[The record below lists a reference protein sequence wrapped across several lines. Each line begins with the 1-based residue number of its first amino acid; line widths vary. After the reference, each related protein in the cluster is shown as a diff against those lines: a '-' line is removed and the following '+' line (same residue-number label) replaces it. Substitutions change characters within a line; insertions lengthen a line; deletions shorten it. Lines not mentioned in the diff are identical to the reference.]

1 MNAKEITKGIFWAVL
16 QLLGLCVLVWLL
28 YQLKTLLIY
37 MLIAGV
43 VSLIGRPINHF
54 LMKRLKM
61 RAVMATS
68 ISIVLLLGILIS
80 LFSLFVPL
88 LVQQGEN
95 LSLLDVDLLKAN
107 IQTLVEEIS
116 AYFQLDNSFWQQQF
130 SVDNLFQNVNF
141 GLLPQLLNETLELLG
156 GFTIGLFSV
165 VFILFFFLKDSHL
178 QERII
183 LVLVKDNVNDRVE
196 KSIDKT
202 KGLLSRY
209 FLGLLLQ
216 ISILLVINSVV
227 LSVFAVE
234 NAFIIAFLCAL
245 LNLIPYLGPIIGAV
259 LMLLLTMSSFIGA
272 DFSTVILPKTIYV
285 MIGFFVG
292 QLVDNFFSQPFIFS
306 NSVKSHPLEIFIVIL
321 ASGTLLGPVGM
332 IIAIPLYTTMKVIA
346 QEFLA
351 ENKIVKSLTKN
362 F

>member
-1 MNAKEITKGIFWAVL
+1 MNAKEISSGIVRAVL
-16 QLLGLCVLVWLL
+16 QLTGICILVWLL
-28 YQLKTLLIY
+28 LQVKTLLIY
-37 MLIAGV
+37 MLIAGI
-43 VSLIGRPINHF
+43 VSLIGRPINQ
-54 LMKRLKM
+54 LLTKRLKLKNIL
-61 RAVMATS
+61 ASS
-68 ISIVLLLGILIS
+68 ITIVFLMWILIS
-80 LFSLFVPL
+80 IFSLFVPL

-95 LSLLDVDLLKAN
+95 LSLLEVNELKGN
-107 IQTLVEEIS
+107 IETLIQEIGT
-116 AYFQLDNSFWQQQF
+116 YFNLDNSFWQQQF

-141 GLLPQLLNETLELLG
+141 GLLPELLNQTLELLG

-183 LVLVKDNVNDRVE
+183 LALVNDEVTDRVE
-196 KSIDKT
+196 KSIEKT

-216 ISILLVINSVV
+216 ISILLIIYSIV
-227 LSVFAVE
+227 LAIFDVE

-245 LNLIPYLGPIIGAV
+245 LNLIPYLGPIIGGV

-272 DFSTVILPKTIYV
+272 DFSTVILPKTGYV
-285 MIGFFVG
+285 MIGFVLG

-332 IIAIPLYTTMKVIA
+332 IIAIPLYTTIKVIA
-346 QEFLA
+346 QEFMA

>member
-54 LMKRLKM
+54 LMKSLKM
-61 RAVMATS
+61 RAVLATS

-183 LVLVKDNVNDRVE
+183 LALVNDNVNDRVE

-332 IIAIPLYTTMKVIA
+332 IIAIPLYTTLKVIA

>member
-1 MNAKEITKGIFWAVL
+1 MNAKEISNGIVRAVL
-16 QLLGLCVLVWLL
+16 QLTGLCILIWLL
-28 YQLKTLLIY
+28 LQIKTLLIY
-37 MLIAGV
+37 MLIAGI
-43 VSLIGRPINHF
+43 VSLIGRPINQF
-54 LMKRLKM
+54 LTGRLKFKN
-61 RAVMATS
+61 VLATS
-68 ISIVLLLGILIS
+68 ITIVFLLWVLIS
-80 LFSLFVPL
+80 IFSLFVPL
-88 LVQQGEN
+88 LIQQGEN
-95 LSLLDVDLLKAN
+95 LSLLEVNELKGN
-107 IQTLVEEIS
+107 IETLIQEIGL
-116 AYFQLDNSFWQQQF
+116 YFNLDNSFWQQQF
-130 SVDNLFQNVNF
+130 SVDNLFQNINL
-141 GLLPQLLNETLELLG
+141 GLLPELLNQTLELLG

-183 LVLVKDNVNDRVE
+183 LALVNDKVTNRVE
-196 KSIDKT
+196 KSIEKT

-216 ISILLVINSVV
+216 ISILLIIYSIV
-227 LSVFAVE
+227 LAIFDVQ

-245 LNLIPYLGPIIGAV
+245 LNLIPYLGPIIGGL

-272 DFSTVILPKTIYV
+272 DFSTVILPKTSYV
-285 MIGFFVG
+285 MIGFIVG

-332 IIAIPLYTTMKVIA
+332 IIAIPLYTTIKVIA

>member
-61 RAVMATS
+61 RAVLATS

-183 LVLVKDNVNDRVE
+183 LALVNDNVNDRVE

>member
-1 MNAKEITKGIFWAVL
+1 MNAKEISSGIVRAVL
-16 QLLGLCVLVWLL
+16 QLTGICILVWLL
-28 YQLKTLLIY
+28 LQVKTLLIY
-37 MLIAGV
+37 MLIAGI
-43 VSLIGRPINHF
+43 VSLIGRPINQ
-54 LMKRLKM
+54 LLTKRLKLKNIL
-61 RAVMATS
+61 ASS
-68 ISIVLLLGILIS
+68 ITIVFLMWILVSI
-80 LFSLFVPL
+80 FSLFVPL

-95 LSLLDVDLLKAN
+95 LSLLEVNELKGN
-107 IQTLVEEIS
+107 IETLIQEIGT
-116 AYFQLDNSFWQQQF
+116 YFNLDNSFWQQQF

-141 GLLPQLLNETLELLG
+141 GLLPELLNQTLELLS

-183 LVLVKDNVNDRVE
+183 LALVNDEVTDRVE
-196 KSIDKT
+196 KSIEKT

-209 FLGLLLQ
+209 FLGLILQ
-216 ISILLVINSVV
+216 ISILLIIYSLV
-227 LSVFAVE
+227 LAIFDVE
-234 NAFIIAFLCAL
+234 DAFIIAFLCAL
-245 LNLIPYLGPIIGAV
+245 LNLIPYLGPIIGGV
-259 LMLLLTMSSFIGA
+259 IMLLLTMSSFIGA
-272 DFSTVILPKTIYV
+272 DFSTVILPKTGYV
-285 MIGFFVG
+285 MIGFVIG

-332 IIAIPLYTTMKVIA
+332 IIAIPLYTTIKVIA
-346 QEFLA
+346 QEFMA

>member
-1 MNAKEITKGIFWAVL
+1 MNAKDISSGIVRAVL
-16 QLLGLCVLVWLL
+16 QLTGICILVWLL
-28 YQLKTLLIY
+28 LQVKTLLIY
-37 MLIAGV
+37 MLIAGI
-43 VSLIGRPINHF
+43 VSLIGRPINRF
-54 LMKRLKM
+54 LIKRLKLKNII
-61 RAVMATS
+61 ASS
-68 ISIVLLLGILIS
+68 ITIVFLMWILVSI
-80 LFSLFVPL
+80 FSLFVPL
-88 LVQQGEN
+88 LLQQGEN
-95 LSLLDVDLLKAN
+95 LSLLEVNELKGN
-107 IQTLVEEIS
+107 IETLIQEIGI
-116 AYFQLDNSFWQQQF
+116 YFNLDNSFWQQQF
-130 SVDNLFQNVNF
+130 SVDNLFKNVNF
-141 GLLPQLLNETLELLG
+141 GLLPELLNQTLDLLG

-183 LVLVKDNVNDRVE
+183 LALVNDKVTDRVE
-196 KSIDKT
+196 KSLEKT
-202 KGLLSRY
+202 KSLLSRY

-216 ISILLVINSVV
+216 ISILLIIYSIV
-227 LSVFAVE
+227 LAIFDVE

-245 LNLIPYLGPIIGAV
+245 LNLIPYLGPIIGGV

-272 DFSTVILPKTIYV
+272 DFSSVILPKTGYV
-285 MIGFFVG
+285 MIGFVIG

-332 IIAIPLYTTMKVIA
+332 IIAIPLYTTIKVIA

>member
-1 MNAKEITKGIFWAVL
+1 MNAKEISSGIVRAVL
-16 QLLGLCVLVWLL
+16 QLTGICILVWLL
-28 YQLKTLLIY
+28 LQVKTLLIY
-37 MLIAGV
+37 MLIAGI
-43 VSLIGRPINHF
+43 VSLISRPINQ
-54 LMKRLKM
+54 LLTKRLKLKNIL
-61 RAVMATS
+61 ASS
-68 ISIVLLLGILIS
+68 ITIVFLMWILVSI
-80 LFSLFVPL
+80 FSLFVPL

-95 LSLLDVDLLKAN
+95 LSLLEVNELKGN
-107 IQTLVEEIS
+107 IETLIQEIGT
-116 AYFQLDNSFWQQQF
+116 YFNLDNSFWQQQF

-141 GLLPQLLNETLELLG
+141 GLLPELLNQTLELLG

-183 LVLVKDNVNDRVE
+183 LALVNDEVTDRVE
-196 KSIDKT
+196 KSIEKT
-202 KGLLSRY
+202 KDLLSRY

-216 ISILLVINSVV
+216 ISILLIIYSIV
-227 LSVFAVE
+227 LAIFDVE

-245 LNLIPYLGPIIGAV
+245 LNLIPYLGPIIGGV

-272 DFSTVILPKTIYV
+272 DFSTVILPKTGYV
-285 MIGFFVG
+285 MIGFVIG

-321 ASGTLLGPVGM
+321 ASGTLLGPVGL
-332 IIAIPLYTTMKVIA
+332 IIAIPLYTTIKVIA
-346 QEFLA
+346 QEFMA

>member
-16 QLLGLCVLVWLL
+16 QLTGLCLLAWLL

-37 MLIAGV
+37 MLIAGII
-43 VSLIGRPINHF
+43 SLIGRPINRF
-54 LMKRLKM
+54 LMLRLKM
-61 RAVMATS
+61 RAVLATS
-68 ISIVLLLGILIS
+68 ISILLLLGLLIS

-88 LVQQGEN
+88 LLQQGEN
-95 LSLLDVDLLKAN
+95 LSLLDVDLLKVN
-107 IQTLVEEIS
+107 IETLVEEITV
-116 AYFQLDNSFWQQQF
+116 YFQLDNSFWEQQF

-141 GLLPQLLNETLELLG
+141 GLLPELLNQTLELLG

-183 LVLVKDNVNDRVE
+183 LALVNDKVSTRVE

-216 ISILLVINSVV
+216 ISILLLIYSVV
-227 LSVFAVE
+227 LMVFDVE

-259 LMLLLTMSSFIGA
+259 LMTLLTMSSFIGE

-285 MIGFFVG
+285 MIGFLVG

-306 NSVKSHPLEIFIVIL
+306 SSVKSHPLEIFIVIL

-332 IIAIPLYTTMKVIA
+332 IIAIPLYTTLKVIA

>member
-1 MNAKEITKGIFWAVL
+1 
-16 QLLGLCVLVWLL
+16 
-28 YQLKTLLIY
+28 
-37 MLIAGV
+37 MLIAGI
-43 VSLIGRPINHF
+43 VSLIGRPINQF
-54 LMKRLKM
+54 LIKRLKLKNIL
-61 RAVMATS
+61 ASTLTIIFLIWILVS
-68 ISIVLLLGILIS
+68 I
-80 LFSLFVPL
+80 FSLFVPL

-95 LSLLDVDLLKAN
+95 LSLLEVNQLKGN
-107 IQTLVEEIS
+107 IETLVQEIGT
-116 AYFQLDNSFWQQQF
+116 YFNLDNSFWQQQF

-141 GLLPQLLNETLELLG
+141 GLLPELLNQTLELLG

-183 LVLVKDNVNDRVE
+183 LALVTDKVSDRVE
-196 KSIDKT
+196 KSIEKT
-202 KGLLSRY
+202 KNLLSRY

-216 ISILLVINSVV
+216 ITILMIVYSIV
-227 LSVFAVE
+227 LAVFKVE

-245 LNLIPYLGPIIGAV
+245 LNLIPYLGPIIGGV

-272 DFSTVILPKTIYV
+272 DFSTVILPKTGYV
-285 MIGFFVG
+285 MIGFVVG
-292 QLVDNFFSQPFIFS
+292 QLIDNFFSQPFIFS

-332 IIAIPLYTTMKVIA
+332 IIAIPLYTTIKVIA
-346 QEFLA
+346 QEFLT

>member
-1 MNAKEITKGIFWAVL
+1 MNAKDISRGIVRAVL
-16 QLLGLCVLVWLL
+16 QLTGICILVWLL
-28 YQLKTLLIY
+28 LKVKTLLIY
-37 MLIAGV
+37 MLIAGI
-43 VSLIGRPINHF
+43 VSLIGRPINRF
-54 LMKRLKM
+54 LIKRLKLKNII
-61 RAVMATS
+61 ASS
-68 ISIVLLLGILIS
+68 ITIVFLMWILVSI
-80 LFSLFVPL
+80 FSLFVPL
-88 LVQQGEN
+88 LLQQGEN
-95 LSLLDVDLLKAN
+95 LSLLEVNELKGN
-107 IQTLVEEIS
+107 IETLIQEIGI
-116 AYFQLDNSFWQQQF
+116 YFNLDNSFWQQQF
-130 SVDNLFQNVNF
+130 SVDNLFKNVNF
-141 GLLPQLLNETLELLG
+141 GLLPELLNQTLELLG

-183 LVLVKDNVNDRVE
+183 LALVNDKVTDRVE
-196 KSIDKT
+196 KSLEKT
-202 KGLLSRY
+202 KSLLSRY

-216 ISILLVINSVV
+216 ISILLIIYSIV
-227 LSVFAVE
+227 LAIFDVE

-245 LNLIPYLGPIIGAV
+245 LNLIPYLGPIIGGV

-272 DFSTVILPKTIYV
+272 DFSSVILPKTGYV
-285 MIGFFVG
+285 MIGFVIG

-332 IIAIPLYTTMKVIA
+332 IIAIPLYTTIKVIA

>member
-1 MNAKEITKGIFWAVL
+1 
-16 QLLGLCVLVWLL
+16 
-28 YQLKTLLIY
+28 
-37 MLIAGV
+37 
-43 VSLIGRPINHF
+43 
-54 LMKRLKM
+54 M
-61 RAVMATS
+61 RAVLATS
-68 ISIVLLLGILIS
+68 ISILLLLGLLIS

-88 LVQQGEN
+88 LLQQGEN
-95 LSLLDVDLLKAN
+95 LSLLDVDLLKVN
-107 IQTLVEEIS
+107 IETLVEEITV
-116 AYFQLDNSFWQQQF
+116 YFQLDNSFWEQQF

-141 GLLPQLLNETLELLG
+141 GLLPELLNQTLELLG

-183 LVLVKDNVNDRVE
+183 LALVNDKVSTRVE

-216 ISILLVINSVV
+216 ISILLLIYSVV
-227 LSVFAVE
+227 LMVFDVE

-259 LMLLLTMSSFIGA
+259 LMTLLTMSSFIGE

-285 MIGFFVG
+285 MIGFLVG

-306 NSVKSHPLEIFIVIL
+306 SSVKSHPLEIFIVIF

-332 IIAIPLYTTMKVIA
+332 IIAIPLYTTLKVIA

>member
-1 MNAKEITKGIFWAVL
+1 
-16 QLLGLCVLVWLL
+16 
-28 YQLKTLLIY
+28 
-37 MLIAGV
+37 
-43 VSLIGRPINHF
+43 
-54 LMKRLKM
+54 MKRLKM
-61 RAVMATS
+61 RAVLATS

-88 LVQQGEN
+88 LFQQGEN

-183 LVLVKDNVNDRVE
+183 LALVNDNVNDRVE

-332 IIAIPLYTTMKVIA
+332 IIAIPLYTTLKVIA

>member
-61 RAVMATS
+61 RAVLAAS

-183 LVLVKDNVNDRVE
+183 LALVNDNVNDRVE

-332 IIAIPLYTTMKVIA
+332 IIAIPLYTTLKVIA

>member
-1 MNAKEITKGIFWAVL
+1 MNAKEISNGIVRAVL
-16 QLLGLCVLVWLL
+16 QLTGLCILIWLL
-28 YQLKTLLIY
+28 LQIKTLLIY
-37 MLIAGV
+37 MLIAGI
-43 VSLIGRPINHF
+43 VSLIGRPINQF
-54 LMKRLKM
+54 LTGRLKFKN
-61 RAVMATS
+61 VLATS
-68 ISIVLLLGILIS
+68 ITIVFLLWVLVSI
-80 LFSLFVPL
+80 FSLFVPL
-88 LVQQGEN
+88 LIQQGEN
-95 LSLLDVDLLKAN
+95 LSLLEVNELKGN
-107 IQTLVEEIS
+107 IETLIQEIGL
-116 AYFQLDNSFWQQQF
+116 YFNLDNSFWQQQF
-130 SVDNLFQNVNF
+130 SVDNLFQNINL
-141 GLLPQLLNETLELLG
+141 GLLPELLNQTLELLG

-183 LVLVKDNVNDRVE
+183 LALVNDKVSNRVE
-196 KSIDKT
+196 KSIEKT

-216 ISILLVINSVV
+216 ISILLIIYSIV
-227 LSVFAVE
+227 LAIFDVQ

-245 LNLIPYLGPIIGAV
+245 LNLIPYLGPIIGGL

-272 DFSTVILPKTIYV
+272 DFSTVILPKTSYV
-285 MIGFFVG
+285 MIGFIVG

-332 IIAIPLYTTMKVIA
+332 IIAIPLYTTIKVIA

>member
-1 MNAKEITKGIFWAVL
+1 MNAKDISSGIVRAVL
-16 QLLGLCVLVWLL
+16 QLTGICILVWLL
-28 YQLKTLLIY
+28 LQVKTLLIY
-37 MLIAGV
+37 ILIAGIF
-43 VSLIGRPINHF
+43 SLIGRPINQF
-54 LMKRLKM
+54 LIKRLKLKNII
-61 RAVMATS
+61 ASS
-68 ISIVLLLGILIS
+68 ITIVFLMWILVSI
-80 LFSLFVPL
+80 FSLFVPL
-88 LVQQGEN
+88 LLQQGEN
-95 LSLLDVDLLKAN
+95 LSLLEVNELKGN
-107 IQTLVEEIS
+107 IETLIQEIGI
-116 AYFQLDNSFWQQQF
+116 YFNLDNSFWQQQF
-130 SVDNLFQNVNF
+130 SVDNLFKNVNF
-141 GLLPQLLNETLELLG
+141 GLLPELLNQTLELLG

-183 LVLVKDNVNDRVE
+183 LALVNDKLTDRVE
-196 KSIDKT
+196 KSLDKT
-202 KGLLSRY
+202 KSLLSRY

-216 ISILLVINSVV
+216 ISILLIIYSIV
-227 LSVFAVE
+227 LAIFDVE

-245 LNLIPYLGPIIGAV
+245 LNLIPYLGPIIGGV

-272 DFSTVILPKTIYV
+272 DFSSVILPKTGYV
-285 MIGFFVG
+285 MIGFVIG

-332 IIAIPLYTTMKVIA
+332 IIAIPLYTTIKVIA

>member
-43 VSLIGRPINHF
+43 VSLIGRPINHL

-61 RAVMATS
+61 RAVLATS

-183 LVLVKDNVNDRVE
+183 LALVNDNVNDRVE

-216 ISILLVINSVV
+216 ISILLVINSLV

-245 LNLIPYLGPIIGAV
+245 LNLIPYLGPIIAAV

>member
-1 MNAKEITKGIFWAVL
+1 MNAKEISSGIVRAVL
-16 QLLGLCVLVWLL
+16 QLTGICILVWLL
-28 YQLKTLLIY
+28 LQVKTLLIY
-37 MLIAGV
+37 MLIAGI
-43 VSLIGRPINHF
+43 VSLIGRPINQ
-54 LMKRLKM
+54 LLTKRLKLKNIL
-61 RAVMATS
+61 ASS
-68 ISIVLLLGILIS
+68 ITIVFLMWILVSI
-80 LFSLFVPL
+80 FSLFVPL

-95 LSLLDVDLLKAN
+95 LSLLEVNELKGN
-107 IQTLVEEIS
+107 IETLIQEIGT
-116 AYFQLDNSFWQQQF
+116 YFNLDNSFWQQQF

-141 GLLPQLLNETLELLG
+141 GLLPELLNQTLELLG

-183 LVLVKDNVNDRVE
+183 LALVNDKVTDRVE
-196 KSIDKT
+196 KSIEKT

-216 ISILLVINSVV
+216 ISILLIIYSIV
-227 LSVFAVE
+227 LAIFDVE

-245 LNLIPYLGPIIGAV
+245 LNLIPYLGPIIGGV

-272 DFSTVILPKTIYV
+272 DFSTVILPKTGYV
-285 MIGFFVG
+285 MIGFVIG

-332 IIAIPLYTTMKVIA
+332 IIAIPLYTTIKVIA
-346 QEFLA
+346 QEFMA
-351 ENKIVKSLTKN
+351 ENKIVKTLTKN